1 MFDYPHFP
9 SGIDI
14 LCHLRDTVSR
24 KCCEK
29 WRTNSWFLLH
39 DNAPIHRLVLV
50 KDFIVKNNMTILEHL
65 PYSSNL
71 AAADFYLFS
80 QLKSAMMGQDFSDAA
95 DIIQNVTDELKRL
108 S

>member
-1 MFDYPHFP
+1 
-9 SGIDI
+9 
-14 LCHLRDTVSR
+14 
-24 KCCEK
+24 
-29 WRTNSWFLLH
+29 
-39 DNAPIHRLVLV
+39 
-50 KDFIVKNNMTILEHL
+50 MTILEHL